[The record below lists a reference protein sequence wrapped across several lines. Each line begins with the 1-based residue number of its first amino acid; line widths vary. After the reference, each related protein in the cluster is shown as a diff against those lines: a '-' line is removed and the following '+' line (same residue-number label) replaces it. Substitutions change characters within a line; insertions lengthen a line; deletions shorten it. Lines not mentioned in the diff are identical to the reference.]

1 MSLFN
6 LNVEFTFASPRHT
19 FSWKPGMLILHRSSY
34 FNRYSLRS
42 ASQFCVSLKMR
53 YSPDTH
59 KMLARQHQ
67 KKNQTTG
74 RFINIM
80 AAIGNITINIY
91 NIACICFSAIYS
103 WFLLL
108 LFSFK
113 LLCVISVRARNDF
126 NDNTLFKPARAFLSI
141 EWENIFINDINIRF
155 FVSCNQKNIFGTQN
169 KQFSKQSWWWF
180 FMRLLC
186 SSLDSSIVQYLFA
199 QL

>member
-1 MSLFN
+1 MSSSHSHRHGIHSVGNWECWYCIVRRISIDIHFDRP
-6 LNVEFTFASPRHT
+6 LNSVCLSKCDILQIHT
-19 FSWKPGMLILHRSSY
+19 RCLQD
-34 FNRYSLRS
+34 N
-42 ASQFCVSLKMR
+42 
-53 YSPDTH
+53 T
-59 KMLARQHQ
+59 
-67 KKNQTTG
+67 KKNNQTTG

-126 NDNTLFKPARAFLSI
+126 NDNTLFKPAWDFLSI
-141 EWENIFINDINIRF
+141 EWKNIFINDINIRF
-155 FVSCNQKNIFGTQN
+155 FVSCNQKNIFVTQN
-169 KQFSKQSWWWF
+169 KQLSKHSWWWF